1 MKWLFWNV
9 RGMNKRYKQK
19 EIKMLIQN
27 KVCLAGLVETR
38 VKNNK
43 LSSVLRGIAPGWQV
57 LHNYEDSANGRIWVI
72 WDNNWYEVKKIS
84 SSTQM
89 VHCQVNERSKGYQIM
104 LTVVYGLNTTEQRK
118 SLWKDLENLA
128 QGITQSWLIVGDF
141 NAVMYAKDRI
151 AGVPITSNEIKD
163 FGDCARDMGVNE
175 LQWNGNYYTWNNKQC
190 GESRISSRIDR
201 AFGNDEWMD
210 NWGHVVVE
218 YGNPNISDHSTMML
232 TLEKTQQ
239 HGKCSFKFFNVW
251 TEHERFM
258 EIVET
263 AWKRHYDYDAMKK
276 VWCKLKDLQHR
287 LQQLNRK
294 EFKYIGKKIEQ
305 ARIDVANVQNQLNEQ
320 ATDELIMKE
329 KELLIN
335 LEKWSLIEENALRQK
350 SRIKWIQLGDA
361 NNKYFSAVIKE
372 RTQKKQVRSIMT
384 LSGQMIYDPQEI
396 QEEFVI
402 FYKSLMGTSAGKLPT
417 VNVKVMKRGPALTQ
431 Q

>member
-1 MKWLFWNV
+1 
-9 RGMNKRYKQK
+9 
-19 EIKMLIQN
+19 
-27 KVCLAGLVETR
+27 
-38 VKNNK
+38 
-43 LSSVLRGIAPGWQV
+43 
-57 LHNYEDSANGRIWVI
+57 
-72 WDNNWYEVKKIS
+72 
-84 SSTQM
+84 
-89 VHCQVNERSKGYQIM
+89 
-104 LTVVYGLNTTEQRK
+104 
-118 SLWKDLENLA
+118 
-128 QGITQSWLIVGDF
+128 
-141 NAVMYAKDRI
+141 
-151 AGVPITSNEIKD
+151 
-163 FGDCARDMGVNE
+163 
-175 LQWNGNYYTWNNKQC
+175 
-190 GESRISSRIDR
+190 
-201 AFGNDEWMD
+201 MD

-294 EFKYIGKKIEQ
+294 EFKYIGRKTEQ
-305 ARIDVANVQNQLNEQ
+305 ARIEVANVQSQLNEQ
-320 ATDELIMKE
+320 ATDELVMKE

-384 LSGQMIYDPQEI
+384 LSGQMIYDPR
-396 QEEFVI
+396 
-402 FYKSLMGTSAGKLPT
+402 KS
-417 VNVKVMKRGPALTQ
+417 KRSL
-431 Q
+431 